1 MTKSQRMRLTMRK
14 RSRIRPILK
23 RRTTKRTKRSL
34 CSRSKR
40 SKSLPKRTQTK
51 SQGSSLKTTS
61 LNLRIAKMPLLK
73 QLNSLRRFRTNLSR
87 KRLRR
92 NKLTATLLS
101 RRTVKP
107 KSRCSAVI
115 PRPIH
120 RNQLTRSSPHPRS
133 TRLKSRRTNTL
144 SMPKR
149 LRRIWISAFSARPRS
164 TPKRRQW
171 SNRSTPSRRSSR
183 TTRR

>member
-1 MTKSQRMRLTMRK
+1 MTRKTIQLMTKSQRMRLTMRK

-73 QLNSLRRFRTNLSR
+73 QLNSLRRFRTTLSR

-92 NKLTATLLS
+92 NKLTATLLQLR

-120 RNQLTRSSPHPRS
+120 RNQLTRSSPHPR
-133 TRLKSRRTNTL
+133 
-144 SMPKR
+144 
-149 LRRIWISAFSARPRS
+149 
-164 TPKRRQW
+164 
-171 SNRSTPSRRSSR
+171 
-183 TTRR
+183 